1 MWKSDVWDLIDEV
14 LVSYHLG
21 RESACNKDMFPLG
34 CTYDKVKKTV
44 DKARANNVLVR
55 SNTVLATFNINGLDS
70 ILEDLVALQPSIVNF
85 LPVNLFD

>member
-1 MWKSDVWDLIDEV
+1 M

-44 DKARANNVLVR
+44 DKARANNALVR
-55 SNTVLATFNINGLDS
+55 SNTVLATFNIDGLDS